1 MRLQLAVLFA
11 LALTAQVVN
20 AAWHGFDLVEDGLQ
34 LTSAGTL
41 SLLILRLN
49 RVHSRR
55 RKALI
60 LRVLDEMGQ
69 PLTVLQGYTSMLS
82 DGTLRSLD
90 GQRSCYGRNASGCSA
105 SGAISWRPCAA
116 THSATGVRPSAGR
129 DRPDDPWRQGCCG
142 SSARP

>member
-82 DGTLRSLD
+82 DGTLSSLD
-90 GQRSCYGRNASGCSA
+90 GQAELLQAECERLLCIRGNLVETMR
-105 SGAISWRPCAA
+105 
-116 THSATGVRPSAGR
+116 R
-129 DRPDDPWRQGCCG
+129 D
-142 SSARP
+142 A